1 MQCGKSVIT
10 YTDIILMSDSNCIEK
25 TEGFSGISPED
36 AMHLVDRVEEV
47 LVNSGATVL
56 EFPVIHRFTPGMYIR
71 EIFMPAGS
79 LLTSKI
85 HNTEHPYVISKGK
98 VSVWT
103 GSEGVVTLESPH
115 TGITKPGTRRVLFI
129 HEDTTWVT
137 FHVNPDDCEDVEAI
151 GARILTPHTNP
162 KIESHKEELE

>member
-10 YTDIILMSDSNCIEK
+10 YQNIILMSESKCIE
-25 TEGFSGISPED
+25 EIQGFSGLAPED
-36 AMHLVDRVEEV
+36 AMQLVDQVEKV
-47 LVNSGATVL
+47 LVDSGAPIL

-103 GSEGVVTLESPH
+103 GDDGVVTLKAPH
-115 TGITKPGTRRVLFI
+115 TGITKPGTRRVLFT

-137 FHVNPDDCEDVEAI
+137 FHVNQDDCEDVEVI
-151 GARILTPHTNP
+151 GSRILTPHTNP
-162 KIESHKEELE
+162 QLEKSKEELK